1 MSGEAG
7 TDQPGRVD
15 IARIGDLAGQRAVG
29 FRRAIRGYTPA
40 EHWIVA
46 LADGSSVFAKIGVD
60 RLTSDSL
67 RTEQRVYAAL
77 QGEFMPQV
85 RAWDDGERPL
95 LLLEDLS
102 DCRWPPPWDAAGVD
116 RVLAALASAGRRP
129 GRRAAAAEC
138 RRPRSRR
145 ELAAGGGRL
154 GLATARLHRSASEL
168 IDAAERALLDGP
180 CPAHQDVRSDNLCF
194 REGRALLVDWNL
206 AVLAHPDG
214 IAFWLPSLHAEGGPA
229 PEEILPAAAPLAAV
243 ISGFFAERAGKP
255 PIPTAPGVRRV
266 QREQLRTALPWAARA
281 LGLAARRSRRVRV
294 RRGRL
299 RVPVGRVPA
308 TGNRRACASGSV
320 EDRTDIPAFPAREGR
335 RPPAAGWRGRL
346 RSRRTPPCPRG
357 WLVRGDR
364 RRGRRVLRR
373 RRDSGC
379 SASVRSAPHDSPDGR
394 WLWCPRATCGP
405 GPSAAVPGHRHRG
418 APAPPP
424 VARTGR

>member
-15 IARIGDLAGQRAVG
+15 LARIGDLAGQRAVG

-40 EHWIVA
+40 ERWIVA

-60 RLTSDSL
+60 RLTSDGL

-77 QGEFMPQV
+77 QGEFMPRV

-116 RVLAALASAGRRP
+116 RVLAALASL
-129 GRRAAAAEC
+129 RAADPGDALPPLSVADRDLAGSWRRVAAA
-138 RRPRSRR
+138 PAQFLS
-145 ELAAGGGRL
+145 L
-154 GLATARLHRSASEL
+154 GLATARWLHRSASVL
-168 IDAAERALLDGP
+168 IDAAQSALLDGP
-180 CPAHQDVRSDNLCF
+180 CPVHQDVRSDNLCF

-206 AVLAHPDG
+206 AVLAHPDVD

-281 LGLAARRSRRVRV
+281 LGLAP
-294 RRGRL
+294 L
-299 RVPVGRVPA
+299 
-308 TGNRRACASGSV
+308 
-320 EDRTDIPAFPAREGR
+320 
-335 RPPAAGWRGRL
+335 
-346 RSRRTPPCPRG
+346 
-357 WLVRGDR
+357 
-364 RRGRRVLRR
+364 
-373 RRDSGC
+373 
-379 SASVRSAPHDSPDGR
+379 DGR
-394 WLWCPRATCGP
+394 AG
-405 GPSAAVPGHRHRG
+405 
-418 APAPPP
+418 
-424 VARTGR
+424 

>member
-40 EHWIVA
+40 ERWIVA

-77 QGEFMPQV
+77 QGEFMPRV

-116 RVLAALASAGRRP
+116 RVLAALASLPAADPGAALPPLSVADPDLAGSWRRVAAAP
-129 GRRAAAAEC
+129 AQRFGADRRGRARAARRAVSRPSGRAQRQPLLP
-138 RRPRSRR
+138 RRART
-145 ELAAGGGRL
+145 AGGL
-154 GLATARLHRSASEL
+154 
-168 IDAAERALLDGP
+168 
-180 CPAHQDVRSDNLCF
+180 
-194 REGRALLVDWNL
+194 WNL
-206 AVLAHPDG
+206 AVLAHPDVD

-281 LGLAARRSRRVRV
+281 LGLAP
-294 RRGRL
+294 L
-299 RVPVGRVPA
+299 
-308 TGNRRACASGSV
+308 
-320 EDRTDIPAFPAREGR
+320 
-335 RPPAAGWRGRL
+335 
-346 RSRRTPPCPRG
+346 
-357 WLVRGDR
+357 
-364 RRGRRVLRR
+364 
-373 RRDSGC
+373 
-379 SASVRSAPHDSPDGR
+379 DGR
-394 WLWCPRATCGP
+394 AG
-405 GPSAAVPGHRHRG
+405 
-418 APAPPP
+418 
-424 VARTGR
+424 